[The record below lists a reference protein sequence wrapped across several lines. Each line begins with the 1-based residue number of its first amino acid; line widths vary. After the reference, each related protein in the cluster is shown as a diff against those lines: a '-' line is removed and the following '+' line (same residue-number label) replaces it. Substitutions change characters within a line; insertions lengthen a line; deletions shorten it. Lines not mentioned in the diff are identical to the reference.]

1 MPICCSRSW
10 SCTPTAT
17 NTPPGCFLTQHAAC
31 TDLPQVWDTF
41 GRCLYSSRAME
52 QAVTSLGW
60 SPSGGVFAVGSFNTL
75 TLCDRM
81 GWSHSKVRGC
91 GCCA

>member
-1 MPICCSRSW
+1 
-10 SCTPTAT
+10 
-17 NTPPGCFLTQHAAC
+17 
-31 TDLPQVWDTF
+31 
-41 GRCLYSSRAME
+41 ME